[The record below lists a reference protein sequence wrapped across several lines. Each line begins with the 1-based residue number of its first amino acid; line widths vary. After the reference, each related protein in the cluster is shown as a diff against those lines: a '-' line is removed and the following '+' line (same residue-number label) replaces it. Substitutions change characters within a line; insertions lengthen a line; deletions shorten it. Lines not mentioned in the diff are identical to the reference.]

1 MKRLTGK
8 LSGTMA
14 AIGLIGALAAAS
26 GQDSII
32 YHPGPI
38 PLDNISFWMNLD
50 DDGTGDYV
58 FNGYILVGLPSP
70 GFPNT
75 LTPLVDTL
83 HFNRND
89 YLMGPD
95 TFGRIQLKPAGTEFG
110 PQTAAGEVWGRMD
123 FQAQLISS
131 GFGSQ
136 WAGFSGTP
144 PECFLG
150 VRFLSGERRHYGWIR
165 FLVPTV
171 LSNST
176 NRTVFPVI
184 ADWAYEARPDT
195 AIQAGALGAND
206 QPVWF
211 TVDFQNP
218 DGTLHESGFPGRRST
233 GACVLLGD
241 MLRYEMTL
249 GEVFSTASIR
259 GPAPAHAR
267 SMRMANL
274 GQPLFALPGFCVFL
288 GEVQLSR
295 SEIVK
300 LRHEAAYVSLGDGGV
315 TGSLSPVR

>member
-1 MKRLTGK
+1 MT
-8 LSGTMA
+8 
-14 AIGLIGALAAAS
+14 AIGLAGSLTAAP

-32 YHPGPI
+32 YRPGPI
-38 PLDNISFWMNLD
+38 PLDNISFWMDLD
-50 DDGTGDYV
+50 EDGTGDYV
-58 FNGYILVGLPSP
+58 FTGYILVGLPSP

-75 LTPLVDTL
+75 LTPIVDTL

-95 TFGRIQLKPAGTEFG
+95 AFGFIRLKQAGTEFG
-110 PQTAAGEVWGRMD
+110 PETAAGEVWGRID
-123 FQAQLISS
+123 SQGQRVSS

-136 WAGFSGTP
+136 WDGFSGTP
-144 PECFLG
+144 AESFVG
-150 VRFLSGERRHYGWIR
+150 VRFLSGGRRHYGWVR

-171 LSNST
+171 RSDST
-176 NRTVFPVI
+176 SRTVFPVI

-195 AIQAGALGAND
+195 AIRAGALGTND

-218 DGTLHESGFPGRRST
+218 DGTLHGSDFRRST
-233 GACVLLGD
+233 GACILVGD
-241 MLRYEMTL
+241 MLRYELTM
-249 GEVFSTASIR
+249 GEAFASAHIR

-267 SMRMANL
+267 AKPFANL
-274 GQPLFALPGFCVFL
+274 GEPFFALPGFSVFV

-300 LRHEAAYVSLGDGGV
+300 LRHGAAYVSFGDCGL